1 MGILFSK
8 PSPVKSL
15 TEQERAHLV
24 LLGTTAGNP
33 DIVIN
38 AVKSG
43 NIFDPKHMEEALAR
57 KAEWEQGIAL
67 LAPVI
72 ERQKRYEAE
81 DEQLRKMGARM
92 DGRPVTTSYAFLEA
106 NVEKRGIP
114 GPDWFLRIE
123 ADDQHVDMMLGPY
136 EDHLYDALLTATR
149 YVPRFQARLFCPE
162 PVVVLVIPNQ

>member
-81 DEQLRKMGARM
+81 DEQLRKMGARVEERP
-92 DGRPVTTSYAFLEA
+92 DGMIVHGPTQLIGATVESHGDHRLAMALAVAGLAARGKTVVRGAEA
-106 NVEKRGIP
+106 INDSFPGFVETMQALG
-114 GPDWFLRIE
+114 
-123 ADDQHVDMMLGPY
+123 ADIAWRAVN
-136 EDHLYDALLTATR
+136 E
-149 YVPRFQARLFCPE
+149 
-162 PVVVLVIPNQ
+162 